1 MVVVVVARGQEGPGE
16 RRGWLEVVAQLTDC
30 AVTPEL
36 PQSSLTRHRTRT
48 PSPPGKV
55 SLGRR
60 RGSGCYYRPHHH
72 HYDLVYFL
80 TKAGVV

>member
-48 PSPPGKV
+48 PSPPGKEAGQWV
-55 SLGRR
+55 LPSSSPPSLLSCVFLDKSR
-60 RGSGCYYRPHHH
+60 RG
-72 HYDLVYFL
+72 LI
-80 TKAGVV
+80 

>member
-36 PQSSLTRHRTRT
+36 PQSSLTRHSTRT
-48 PSPPGKV
+48 PSPPGRSV
-55 SLGRR
+55 SG
-60 RGSGCYYRPHHH
+60 GGGA
-72 HYDLVYFL
+72 VGVTIVL
-80 TKAGVV
+80 TTIITILCSS